1 MAGTSA
7 CIFVLLHCVGG
18 HCMYDCA
25 GPHELH
31 VRGLQGLQKKAF
43 SQEVRLLACSQKGP
57 VRVVILA

>member
-1 MAGTSA
+1 
-7 CIFVLLHCVGG
+7 
-18 HCMYDCA
+18 MYDCA